1 MKLGS
6 EEHKQ
11 LFCQDFIASHLNY
24 EPEQIAFPDLNEV
37 ELDRLRRI
45 PFWQIALSTE
55 REAGMMVSAMANT
68 IEDPDIRAA
77 IALQGEE
84 EARHARLIDCL
95 IRHYD
100 LQVEEPPAPILPKHI
115 KQAFTDFGFGEC
127 LDSFFAFG
135 MFGLAREANYLPESM
150 FALFDPILHEEARHI
165 VFFINWITYVQ
176 AQKGRFDWLRGAHSL
191 LHYGRSLFN
200 LGTMVLTNNSQE
212 GGFTATGAK
221 TFVDDLT
228 LPQFLAATIRE
239 NQQRMSQFDDRLLQP
254 RLLPRLAA
262 IALRTITRLP
272 SKRSSEITTEA
283 REC

>member
-1 MKLGS
+1 MPMKLGS

-37 ELDRLRRI
+37 ELDRLRQI

-68 IEDPDIRAA
+68 IDDPEIRAA

-84 EARHARLIDCL
+84 EARHARLIECL
-95 IRHYD
+95 IRHYN
-100 LQVEEPPAPILPKHI
+100 LQVEEPPAPILPKNI
-115 KQAFTDFGFGEC
+115 TQAFTDFGFGEC

-135 MFGLAREANYLPESM
+135 MFGLARQAKYLPESM
-150 FALFDPILHEEARHI
+150 FTLFDPILHEEARHI

-176 AQKGRFDWLRGAHSL
+176 AQKGRSDWLRGAHSF
-191 LHYGRSLFN
+191 LHYGRALFN
-200 LGTMVLTNNSQE
+200 LGTMVLSNDDK

-228 LPQFLAATIRE
+228 LPQFLSATIRE
-239 NQQRMSQFDDRLLQP
+239 NQQRMSQFDDRLLEP

-262 IALRTITRLP
+262 IALRATTLLP
-272 SKRSSEITTEA
+272 KRSTEMEA
-283 REC
+283 EASS

>member
-11 LFCQDFIASHLNY
+11 LFCQDFTASHLGY
-24 EPEQIAFPDLNEV
+24 EPEQIAFPDLNAV
-37 ELDRLRRI
+37 ELDRLRQI

-55 REAGMMVSAMANT
+55 REAGMMVSAMAET
-68 IEDPDIRAA
+68 IDDPDIRAA

-84 EARHARLIDCL
+84 EARHARLIECL
-95 IRHYD
+95 IRHYN
-100 LQVEEPPAPILPKHI
+100 LQVEEPPAPVLPQNI

-150 FALFDPILHEEARHI
+150 FTLFDPILHEEARHI

-176 AQKGRFDWLRGAHSL
+176 AQKGRSNWLRGAHSF
-191 LHYGRSLFN
+191 LHYGRALFN
-200 LGTMVLTNNSQE
+200 LGTMVLTNDGKE

-228 LPQFLAATIRE
+228 LPQFLSATLSE
-239 NQQRMSQFDDRLLQP
+239 NQRRMSGFDDRLLEP

-262 IALRTITRLP
+262 IALQATTLLP
-272 SKRSSEITTEA
+272 KRTTEMKA
-283 REC
+283 EISR

>member
-11 LFCQDFIASHLNY
+11 LFCQDFINSHLPY
-24 EPEQIAFPDLNEV
+24 EPETMAFPELNET

-55 REAGMMVSAMANT
+55 REAGMMVSAMAET
-68 IEDPDIRAA
+68 IDDPEIRAA

-84 EARHARLIDCL
+84 ESRHARLIECL

-100 LQVEEPPAPILPKHI
+100 LQVEEPPTPVLPKNVRL
-115 KQAFTDFGFGEC
+115 AFTDFGFEEC

-150 FALFDPILHEEARHI
+150 FTLFDPILDEEARHI

-176 AQKGRFDWLRGAHSL
+176 AQNGRANLFRGAHSA
-191 LHYGRSLFN
+191 LHYGRALFN
-200 LGTMVLTNNSQE
+200 MGKMVLTTDGNS

-228 LPQFLAATIRE
+228 LPQFLSATIRE
-239 NQQRMSQFDDRLLQP
+239 NQKRMSKFDDRLLEP
-254 RLLPRLAA
+254 RLLPRLAS
-262 IALRTITRLP
+262 IALKATTLLP
-272 SKRSSEITTEA
+272 KRANEMKVEASS
-283 REC
+283 

>member
-11 LFCQDFIASHLNY
+11 LFCQDFINSHLDY
-24 EPEQIAFPDLNEV
+24 EPEKIAFPELNEI

-55 REAGMMVSAMANT
+55 REAGMMVSAMAET
-68 IEDPDIRAA
+68 IDDPDIRAA

-84 EARHARLIDCL
+84 ESRHARLIDCL

-100 LQVEEPPAPILPKHI
+100 LQVEEPPAPVLPKDVR
-115 KQAFTDFGFGEC
+115 QAFTDFGFEEC

-135 MFGLAREANYLPESM
+135 MFGLAREAKYLPESM
-150 FALFDPILHEEARHI
+150 FTLFDPILDEEARHI

-176 AQKGRFDWLRGAHSL
+176 AQKGRSNPLRGVHSL
-191 LHYGRSLFN
+191 WHYGRALFN
-200 LGTMVLTNNSQE
+200 MGKLVLTSDGNG

-228 LPQFLAATIRE
+228 LPQFLSATIEE
-239 NQQRMSQFDDRLLQP
+239 NQHRMSKFDDRLLEPQ
-254 RLLPRLAA
+254 LLPRLAA
-262 IALRTITRLP
+262 IALRATTVLP
-272 SKRSSEITTEA
+272 KRPAEMKVEASS
-283 REC
+283 